1 MCTGPNRSQCP
12 LADELPDDV
21 YYLVL
26 KDAEGNETKL
36 ARTGAQAMALA
47 AGEGGGRVV
56 AQLTTRLD
64 GGR

>member
-1 MCTGPNRSQCP
+1 MCTGPNRSPCP

-36 ARTGAQAMALA
+36 AMTGAQAMALA
-47 AGEGGGRVV
+47 AGEGGVAWW

-64 GGR
+64 GAR